1 MEDEATTS
9 DIKRVQP
16 VALEKKQP
24 YVDIHGKR
32 KKSIENVASSNLRS
46 VCYKNVI
53 IYSKPYLLKL

>member
-16 VALEKKQP
+16 VDMEKKQP

-32 KKSIENVASSNLRS
+32 KKSIENVASSNFNS
-46 VCYKNVI
+46 IFHEHYN
-53 IYSKPYLLKL
+53 P